1 MCMSADILLI
11 AINAGYT
18 HTSMS
23 LRCIQANLGELESRS
38 HILECDSQLS
48 SLQIVEQIIAFAP
61 KVVAFSTYIWNAMT
75 VADVLRVLE
84 AIRPDII
91 RVAGGPQII
100 PGDDPSGILPLLNV
114 AICGEAEEVVES
126 VFGKLLAGE
135 AVESVIVAEPPGLAH
150 AELPYRLYTD
160 ADISTRMVYVEATR
174 GCPFKCEYCT
184 SSESGG
190 IRYFP
195 IETLLKEFGILLDRG
210 VHQFKFLDRSF
221 NFGGVQSLAVLDF
234 FLARQFKGL
243 RLHFEFTPDALNEE
257 WRRCLRGF
265 EPEML
270 HIEMGVQTWN
280 EAVAACIHRP
290 LKPDAVEKSL
300 RFMIDEAKADVHAD
314 LIVGLPGESLESFK
328 AGFDRLVAL
337 GPSEIQVGIL
347 KRLPGT
353 AIGKHDETYAV
364 KWSPVPPYEIL
375 QNNLLSFVQLRELE
389 RFSRCWDLLHNRN
402 RFHTSARMLRRDGAS
417 PFERVLKVASFVYGR
432 VGRMHAISPKRL
444 AEAVFEVLVN
454 TSGVSEGEAKA
465 ALERDARESA
475 WDRS

>member
-1 MCMSADILLI
+1 MRIEILLV
-11 AINAGYT
+11 AVNAGYT

-48 SLQIVEQIIAFAP
+48 SLQIVEQIIAYDP
-61 KVVAFSTYIWNAMT
+61 KIVAFSTYIWNAMT
-75 VADVLRVLE
+75 VADVLRVLHE
-84 AIRPDII
+84 IRPDII

-100 PGDDPSGILPLLNV
+100 PGDDPSGILPLLDV
-114 AICGEAEEVVES
+114 AICGEAEEVVEA

-135 AVESVIVAEPPGLAH
+135 VVESVIIAEPPSLAH

-184 SSESGG
+184 SSGSGG

-195 IETLLKEFGILLDRG
+195 IEALLKEFGILLARG

-243 RLHFEFTPDALNEE
+243 RLHFEFTPDALDEE
-257 WRRCLRGF
+257 WRRRLRGF

-280 EAVAACIHRP
+280 ETVAVCIHRP
-290 LKPDAVEKSL
+290 LKPAAVEKSL

-353 AIGKHDETYAV
+353 AIGKHDEAYAV

-375 QNNLLSFVQLRELE
+375 QNNLLSFVQMRELE
-389 RFSRCWDLLHNRN
+389 RFSRCWDLLYNRK
-402 RFHTSARMLRRDGAS
+402 RFRGSVQMLWRDGTS
-417 PFERVLKVASFVYGR
+417 PFKSVSKVAAFIYEKS
-432 VGRMHAISPKRL
+432 GRMHAISPKRL
-444 AEAVFEVLVN
+444 AEAVLHVLVH
-454 TSGVSEGEAKA
+454 SCGIPEVEARA